1 MKNNIKKLV
10 RKIVLDLKP
19 YQGGKPISQ
28 LKREKGISRIVKLAS
43 NENPFPPAKKVLKA
57 LRDSLTEINLYP
69 DGNGYYLRNELAKR
83 AKLKRDN
90 IILGNG
96 SSEIISMTLETFV
109 NPGEEVIIP
118 EPSFIIYKG
127 LIKLRDALPIL
138 IPLKNYKLD
147 LPGMFKAINKKT
159 KMVILCNP
167 NNPTGTIIKRG
178 ELKKFINGISKNIII
193 LSDEAYLEYVEDKN
207 FGSAFPYLKSEKNI
221 IVARTFAKSSSL
233 AGLRIGYGIAKAEII
248 GEMNKV
254 RPPFN
259 TSSLA
264 QVAALTALKDK
275 EHLKKTK
282 KNNREEKKYLYQNFK
297 KLGLS
302 FIPTQTNFICI
313 NLKRDASAICQR
325 LEKEGVIIRAMSNFN
340 LPNFVRVTIGTH
352 RENLFFIKK
361 LKKILHTSS
370 PST

>member
-1 MKNNIKKLV
+1 MG
-10 RKIVLDLKP
+10 LKP

-28 LKREKGISRIVKLAS
+28 LKREKGISRIIKLAS
-43 NENPFPPAKKVLKA
+43 NENPFPPAKKVIKA

-96 SSEIISMTLETFV
+96 SSEVISMALETFV
-109 NPGEEVIIP
+109 SPGEEVIIP
-118 EPSFIIYKG
+118 EPSFIIYNG
-127 LIKLRDALPIL
+127 LIKLRDALPII
-138 IPLKNYKLD
+138 IPLKNYKLN
-147 LPGMFKAINKKT
+147 LPGMLKAINKKT

-167 NNPTGTIIKRG
+167 NNPTGTIIKKE

-193 LSDEAYLEYVEDKN
+193 LSDEAYLEYVEDRN
-207 FGSAFPYLKSEKNI
+207 FGSAFPYLKSEKNVI
-221 IVARTFAKSSSL
+221 IARTFAKSSSL
-233 AGLRIGYGIAKAEII
+233 AGLRIGYGIAKTDII
-248 GEMNKV
+248 DEMNKV

-275 EHLKKTK
+275 EHLKRTK
-282 KNNREEKKYLYQNFK
+282 ENNKEEKKYLYKNLGE
-297 KLGLS
+297 LGLS
-302 FIPTQTNFICI
+302 YIPTQTNFICI
-313 NLKRDASAICQR
+313 NLERDAKLVCQK
-325 LEKEGVIIRAMSNFN
+325 LEKEGVIIRDMSNFN

-352 RENLFFIKK
+352 QENLFFVKK
-361 LKKILHTSS
+361 LKKILHTFH

>member
-1 MKNNIKKLV
+1 MLIKKLV
-10 RKIVLDLKP
+10 RRVVLDLKP

-28 LKREKGISRIVKLAS
+28 LKREKGISRIIKLAS
-43 NENPFPPAKKVLKA
+43 NENPFPPAKKVIKA
-57 LRDSLTEINLYP
+57 LRDSLTKINLYP

-96 SSEIISMTLETFV
+96 SSEVIGMALETFV

-118 EPSFIIYKG
+118 EPSFIIYRG
-127 LIKLRDALPIL
+127 LIKLRDAVPII
-138 IPLKNYKLD
+138 IPLKNYKLN
-147 LPGMFKAINKKT
+147 LPGMLKAINKKT

-167 NNPTGTIIKRG
+167 NNPTGTIIKKE

-193 LSDEAYLEYVEDKN
+193 LSDEAYLEYVEDRN
-207 FGSAFPYLKSEKNI
+207 FGSAFPYLKSKKNI
-221 IVARTFAKSSSL
+221 IIARTFAKSSSL
-233 AGLRIGYGIAKAEII
+233 AGLRIGYGIAKTEII
-248 GEMNKV
+248 NEMNKV

-275 EHLKKTK
+275 EHLKRTK
-282 KNNREEKKYLYQNFK
+282 KNNREEKKYLYENLK

-325 LEKEGVIIRAMSNFN
+325 LEKEGVIIRAMSNFGM
-340 LPNFVRVTIGTH
+340 PDFVRVTIGTH
-352 RENLFFIKK
+352 QENLFFIKK
-361 LKKILHTSS
+361 LKKILC
-370 PST
+370 

>member
-1 MKNNIKKLV
+1 MG
-10 RKIVLDLKP
+10 LKP

-28 LKREKGISRIVKLAS
+28 LKREKGISRIIKLAS
-43 NENPFPPAKKVLKA
+43 NENPFPPAKKVIKA

-96 SSEIISMTLETFV
+96 SSEVISMALETFV
-109 NPGEEVIIP
+109 SPGEEVIIP
-118 EPSFIIYKG
+118 EPSFIIYNG
-127 LIKLRDALPIL
+127 LIKLRDALPII
-138 IPLKNYKLD
+138 IPLKNYKLN
-147 LPGMFKAINKKT
+147 LPGMLKAINKKT

-167 NNPTGTIIKRG
+167 NNPTGTIIKKE

-193 LSDEAYLEYVEDKN
+193 LSDEAYLEYVEDRN
-207 FGSAFPYLKSEKNI
+207 FGSAFPYLKSEKNVI
-221 IVARTFAKSSSL
+221 IARTFAKSSSL
-233 AGLRIGYGIAKAEII
+233 AGLRIGYGIAKTDII
-248 GEMNKV
+248 DEMNKV

-264 QVAALTALKDK
+264 QVAALTALKNK
-275 EHLKKTK
+275 EHLKRTK
-282 KNNREEKKYLYQNFK
+282 ENNKEEKKYLYKNLE

-313 NLKRDASAICQR
+313 NLERDAKLVCQK
-325 LEKEGVIIRAMSNFN
+325 LEKEGVIIRDMSNFN
-340 LPNFVRVTIGTH
+340 LPNFVRVTIGIH
-352 RENLFFIKK
+352 QENNFFVKK
-361 LKKILHTSS
+361 LKKILCQK
-370 PST
+370 

>member
-1 MKNNIKKLV
+1 MNNNIKKLV
-10 RKIVLDLKP
+10 RKVVLELKP

-28 LKREKGISRIVKLAS
+28 LKREKGISRIIKLAS

-57 LRDSLTEINLYP
+57 LRDSLTKINLYP

-83 AKLKRDN
+83 SKLKRDN

-96 SSEIISMTLETFV
+96 SSEIISMALETFV

-118 EPSFIIYKG
+118 EPSFIIYND
-127 LIKLRDALPIL
+127 LIKLRDALPII
-138 IPLKNYKLD
+138 IPLKNYKLN
-147 LPGMFKAINKKT
+147 LSGMLKAINKKT

-167 NNPTGTIIKRG
+167 NNPTGTIIKKE
-178 ELKKFINGISKNIII
+178 ELKKFMKKVPENVII
-193 LSDEAYLEYVEDKN
+193 LSDEAYLEYVEDRN
-207 FGSAFPYLKSEKNI
+207 FGSAFPYLKSEKNVI
-221 IVARTFAKSSSL
+221 IARTFAKSSSL
-233 AGLRIGYGIAKAEII
+233 AGLRIGYGVAKTEII
-248 GEMNKV
+248 SEINKV

-264 QVAALTALKDK
+264 QVAALTALKDR

-282 KNNREEKKYLYQNFK
+282 ENNKKEKKYLYKNLE
-297 KLGLS
+297 KLGFS
-302 FIPTQTNFICI
+302 FIPTQTNFVCI

-340 LPNFVRVTIGTH
+340 LPDFLRVTIGTH
-352 RENLFFIKK
+352 QENLFFIQK
-361 LKKILHTSS
+361 LKKILCQKK
-370 PST
+370 

>member
-1 MKNNIKKLV
+1 MNNNIKKLV
-10 RKIVLDLKP
+10 RKVVLDLKP

-28 LKREKGISRIVKLAS
+28 LKREKGISRIIKLAS
-43 NENPFPPAKKVLKA
+43 NENPFPPAKKVIKA
-57 LRDSLTEINLYP
+57 LRDSLTEINFYP

-96 SSEIISMTLETFV
+96 SSEIIAMVLETFV

-127 LIKLRDALPIL
+127 LIKLRDAVPIL
-138 IPLKNYKLD
+138 IPLKNYKLN
-147 LPGMFKAINKKT
+147 LPGTLKAINKKT

-167 NNPTGTIIKRG
+167 NNPTGTIIKKE

-193 LSDEAYLEYVEDKN
+193 LSDEAYLEYVEDKK
-207 FGSAFPYLKSEKNI
+207 FGSAFPYLKSDKNI
-221 IVARTFAKSSSL
+221 IIARTFAKSSSL
-233 AGLRIGYGIAKAEII
+233 AGLRIGYGIAKMEII
-248 GEMNKV
+248 SEMNKV

-282 KNNREEKKYLYQNFK
+282 KNNRKEKRYLYKNLEE
-297 KLGLS
+297 LGLS
-302 FIPTQTNFICI
+302 FIPTQTNFICFD
-313 NLKRDASAICQR
+313 LKRNAKFVCQK
-325 LEKEGVIIRAMSNFN
+325 LEREGVIIRDMSNFN
-340 LPNFVRVTIGTH
+340 LTDFVRVTIGTH
-352 RENLFFIKK
+352 QENKFFIQK
-361 LKKILHTSS
+361 LKRVI
-370 PST
+370 